1 VLTLV
6 VGLTTGIWRMG
17 DGDGSRIGEIY
28 LFAKHP
34 LDMLGLAQGHGSF
47 YAIPVVGIYSP

>member
-1 VLTLV
+1 
-6 VGLTTGIWRMG
+6 MG